1 MSSSLPEAVKARRIS
16 EQLATLEQQRAMGNL
31 PHNDTPLRLYQVRN
45 GGFVRV
51 LDQYPEPIS
60 QSMLEAIDV
69 FIRNSTE
76 SEDLETTKAA
86 NEKKKEFEIKTEER
100 QRDTAAM
107 EQEHKRQ
114 EQHVEVVAADAA
126 HGVVTAAST
135 DKDEDDVEKTQP
147 SGFIGV
153 NFAPPWETATAVKR
167 PEELLA
173 QKERVSD
180 CLGKHAEME
189 DQVETLLWP
198 PQLEERRKLWF
209 VPRNSGRKTSVIG
222 AKNQPIVY
230 WMHNTLRVM
239 QGNYGL
245 EAAIM
250 LSRRLAAPLV
260 AVCFVSASII
270 YPVCHAMTA
279 SDAYARY
286 TFVELYQQFKQAGVP
301 FYGFTAKES
310 EMSTTLND
318 KHSLSLTTNPLYE
331 LLDAFEP
338 HAVVADAMFDPPS
351 RRDMVYL
358 AHYLNLNRSSCSWS
372 FLSMDSTTCC
382 PAYQLSL
389 KLQRTLEH
397 SVIFASEK
405 QFGAEYAPFVEP
417 RNETYVFSPLPR
429 VGAPDPVVNQQRVE
443 MLFTILQRL
452 HLEEINWL
460 VVKAENAQS
469 STQMR
474 RFSEGEGLQKLSQ
487 LLTGSDNQPA
497 IQTELRGGG
506 VLSLL
511 PFIRHGTLFAG
522 YVLRRID
529 EAIDSCPTP
538 ASPLERKALA
548 MRKVMRS
555 RAMKYLGKE
564 RDYVLY
570 LSLWSTS
577 AAGSECFRLSE
588 IAHPD
593 ITSLCTSEIITGLNI
608 SAPRSSALDTYRKL
622 LPTWAYS
629 AASITEKSKGE
640 VKGAALYDPYEL
652 ESARTKD
659 LYWNEIQKLFIE
671 QQYLHPLLVV
681 YWAFRILTWSVS
693 CRAAIA
699 TIESLISQCALGSNC
714 SPDAVVVVWKQ
725 LFRLGSTSIN
735 EISDGK
741 EIAKLEDVRQF
752 QHALEGEIAS
762 QPKLQLRP

>member
-1 MSSSLPEAVKARRIS
+1 MSSLPEAVEARRIS
-16 EQLATLEQQRAMGNL
+16 EQLATLEQQRAQGDL
-31 PHNDTPLRLYQVRN
+31 PHGDTPLRLYQLRT

-51 LDQYPEPIS
+51 LDQHAEPIS
-60 QSMLEAIDV
+60 QSILEAIDV
-69 FIRNSTE
+69 FIRKSKE
-76 SEDLETTKAA
+76 SKDVEETKAA
-86 NEKKKEFEIKTEER
+86 NEKKNESEEKTETETEET
-100 QRDTAAM
+100 Q
-107 EQEHKRQ
+107 Q
-114 EQHVEVVAADAA
+114 DAA
-126 HGVVTAAST
+126 AIEKEHRTREQNAPTAVT
-135 DKDEDDVEKTQP
+135 DEDDVEKTQP
-147 SGFIGV
+147 YGSTGV
-153 NFAPPWETATAVKR
+153 NFVPPWETATTIKT

-173 QKERVSD
+173 QNERVSD
-180 CLGKHAEME
+180 YLGKHAVVE
-189 DQVETLLWP
+189 DHVETLLVPDSAHYDKHSVAKDKNDVFEPVDNSMLFDQWP

-209 VPRNSGRKTSVIG
+209 VPRNFGRKTSVIG
-222 AKNQPIVY
+222 ARNQPVVY

-245 EAAIM
+245 EAAIL
-250 LSRRLAAPLV
+250 LSRRLSAPLV

-286 TFVELYQQFKQAGVP
+286 SFVELYQQFKQAEVP
-301 FYGFTAKES
+301 FYGFTAKGIG
-310 EMSTTLND
+310 MSTTVKD
-318 KHSLSLTTNPLYE
+318 QHSFSLKTNPLYE

-338 HAVVADAMFDPPS
+338 RAVVADAMFDPPS

-358 AHYLNLNRSSCSWS
+358 AHYLNLDRSSCSWS

-397 SVIFASEK
+397 GVVFASEK

-429 VGAPDPVVNQQRVE
+429 VGALDPVVNQRRVE

-460 VVKAENAQS
+460 VVMAENAQS
-469 STQMR
+469 STWMR

-487 LLTGSDNQPA
+487 LLAGADSQPA

-522 YVLRRID
+522 YVLRRIS
-529 EAIDSCPTP
+529 EAINSCSTP
-538 ASPLERKALA
+538 ASSLERKALA

-564 RDYVLY
+564 RDYALY
-570 LSLWSTS
+570 LSL
-577 AAGSECFRLSE
+577 
-588 IAHPD
+588 
-593 ITSLCTSEIITGLNI
+593 SEIITGLNI

-629 AASITEKSKGE
+629 AARITEKSKSE
-640 VKGAALYDPYEL
+640 MKGAAPYDPYEL

-659 LYWNEIQKLFIE
+659 LYWNEIQKLFVE

-681 YWAFRILTWSVS
+681 YWAFRVFTWSVS

-714 SPDAVVVVWKQ
+714 SPDVVIVVWKQ
-725 LFRLGSTSIN
+725 LFHLGSTSIN
-735 EISDGK
+735 ETSSSDGT
-741 EIAKLEDVRQF
+741 EIPKLEDVRQF
-752 QHALEGEIAS
+752 QLALESEVAL
-762 QPKLQLRP
+762 QPRLQLRP